1 MTEIRS
7 ERESKPGSEPKANPE
22 PKSKSERMF
31 RDPDYLKMFVS
42 VGASQ
47 VGLQIAYFSISII
60 AVVVLDLSES
70 QIGVLYAMDQIALVM
85 FGLLVGVWV
94 DRMRDKP
101 IIVVSEIL
109 RAAVLLSVPVAWA
122 LDMLTIWHVFAAMFL
137 LGLASVFFDV
147 AQASFVPRLMDNGSL
162 AGGNSRIQGI
172 RSTSDTGGPLAAGPL
187 VSLLTAPVAIVVA
200 VVSFALSAL
209 AVARIKYREDEPE
222 RPEKPHIGAEI
233 AQGVKFIFQ
242 DTILRNILLAST
254 WCNLSIGAFQ
264 AMLMVFLIREA
275 DQSSTVAGFVLAGSG
290 VGGILGA
297 MLVGRISKKAGVGP
311 TALVALAIS
320 GPGMAIVAAS
330 GPGWGAAVAFLGQVV
345 FVAAVVVFNVNV
357 ISYRQAVTPDDMQGR
372 VGATQRV
379 ICWAAMAAGSIL
391 GGLGGELFN
400 ARAVL
405 LIASVMLCLGFL
417 PLLRTPFRTL
427 REIPKEHELGAQA

>member
-1 MTEIRS
+1 MTES
-7 ERESKPGSEPKANPE
+7 QPDLK
-22 PKSKSERMF
+22 PKSMF
-31 RDPDYLKMFVS
+31 RNPDYLKLFTS

-47 VGLQIAYFSISII
+47 VGLQVAYFSLSII
-60 AVVVLDLSES
+60 AVVVLELSES
-70 QIGVLYAMDQIALVM
+70 QIGLLYAMDQIALVL

-94 DRMRDKP
+94 DRLRDKP
-101 IIVVSEIL
+101 IIVVSETL
-109 RAAVLLSVPVAWA
+109 RAAVMLSVPVAWA
-122 LDMLTIWHVFAAMFL
+122 FDVLTIWHVYAAMFL

-147 AQASFVPRLMDNGSL
+147 GQASFVPQLIDNKSL
-162 AGGNSRIQGI
+162 TKGNSRIQGI
-172 RSTSDTGGPLAAGPL
+172 RSASDTGGPLAAGPL

-200 VVSFALSAL
+200 VVSFAVSAL
-209 AVARIKYREDEPE
+209 SVAQIKFREEEPA
-222 RPEKPHIGAEI
+222 RPEKPHVGAEI
-233 AQGVKFIFQ
+233 VQGVKFIFH
-242 DTILRNILLAST
+242 DMILRNILLASA

-275 DQSSTVAGFVLAGSG
+275 DQTSEVAGFVLAGSG

-297 MLVGRISKKAGVGP
+297 MLVGRISAKAGVGP
-311 TALVALAIS
+311 TALVALALS

-330 GPGWGAAVAFLGQVV
+330 GPGWGAAVAFVGQVA

-372 VGATQRV
+372 VAATQRV
-379 ICWAAMAAGSIL
+379 FCWGAMAVGSIL
-391 GGLGGELFN
+391 GGFTGDLLS

-417 PLLRTPFRTL
+417 PLLRTPFRNL
-427 REIPKEHELGAQA
+427 REIPEEQGVRQPG